1 MDKTQL
7 LQAQLQSEQ
16 GTVGAPIPVTGTSAV
31 PTLGCTAFQVW
42 TADTIIASITIIA
55 PICKFIIYNFS
66 IFFSI
71 FIKQVIMITN
81 IMITIITMITIT
93 MITII

>member
-1 MDKTQL
+1 MDNTQL

-42 TADTIIASITIIA
+42 TADTIIASITINGTEYILTYNNILLSIDTEE
-55 PICKFIIYNFS
+55 PIGIYN
-66 IFFSI
+66 
-71 FIKQVIMITN
+71 N
-81 IMITIITMITIT
+81 IGISNNIQYF
-93 MITII
+93 

>member
-42 TADTIIASITIIA
+42 TADTIIASITINGTEITSFA
-55 PICKFIIYNFS
+55 AVELPSGFIVYG
-66 IFFSI
+66 
-71 FIKQVIMITN
+71 
-81 IMITIITMITIT
+81 IITTVTLSAGTGLAYKGVININ
-93 MITII
+93 